1 MKWHDFNYFQ
11 AQWAQYLSR
20 FAFKWTHKARST
32 MDKANTL
39 AHKEDHAIGVEGD
52 NKGVTIISPDH
63 IKAVQVH
70 NYAEEIKWQVFDALV
85 TG

>member
-1 MKWHDFNYFQ
+1 
-11 AQWAQYLSR
+11 
-20 FAFKWTHKARST
+20 

-39 AHKEDHAIGVEGD
+39 AHKEDHAIEVERD

-70 NYAEEIKWQVFDALV
+70 NDAEEIKWQVFDALV